1 MMSGKYLLDTNIV
14 IALFAEDAIVI
25 NYLSKATHVFIP
37 SIVIGELYYG
47 AYNSRRTEENLSQLR
62 SFARENT
69 IIPCNELTAQY
80 YGQIKY
86 ELKKKGRPI
95 PENDLWIAALGKQ
108 YGITL
113 VSRDTH
119 FSNID
124 ELGLETW

>member
-1 MMSGKYLLDTNIV
+1 MGGKYLLDTNIV

-25 NYLSKATHVFIP
+25 NYLSQATQVFIP

-47 AYNSRRTEENLSQLR
+47 AYNSRRTEHNLSQFR

-69 IIPCNELTAQY
+69 IIPCNELTGQY

-113 VSRDTH
+113 VSRDAH

-124 ELGLETW
+124 ELMLETW